1 LLELSKDV
9 EKVPTAQQTCNN
21 KTKMSSSV
29 EISAGDLDFFLNFLQ
44 TEGID
49 EFDFSVK
56 EDEDL
61 VNSFYYFLKDQ
72 WRKWVKF

>member
-1 LLELSKDV
+1 
-9 EKVPTAQQTCNN
+9 
-21 KTKMSSSV
+21 MSSSV

-56 EDEDL
+56 EDEEDL
-61 VNSFYYFLKDQ
+61 VNSFYYFLEDQ
-72 WRKWVKF
+72 WRNWVKF